1 MQSSVFPLFLAVH
14 FGATLMSKLKK
25 VYSYPKF
32 YKSVVLNVCLTKLE
46 VKIRLPPK
54 IQEKGKLSHL

>member
-1 MQSSVFPLFLAVH
+1 MQSSGCTPFSAVH
-14 FGATLMSKLKK
+14 FGATLMFKLKK

-32 YKSVVLNVCLTKLE
+32 YKSVVLNVCLIKLE

-54 IQEKGKLSHL
+54 IQAKEKLPPL